1 MKIFLEREMLNTY
14 NEKDLVKTIGYKLLH
29 KIYGST
35 ITAIANLILLVNI
48 GPRVKLHLQLLSS
61 LVLWS
66 YRKKITY
73 ATYYKRGSLRQQRTE
88 NQAFILLHLQADQFR
103 KSFTP
108 HAVSLNN

>member
-14 NEKDLVKTIGYKLLH
+14 NEKYLVKTIGYKLLY